1 MGGRGRGLMPKS
13 PAATYGQLGGASRA
27 VLAVIVAVG
36 LIALAVVLNLR
47 APPTA
52 IDLALPLVAS
62 GRAESIDDGDTF
74 VFVPT
79 SAVGSA
85 VRRVRIR
92 LHAVD
97 APELAQ
103 SSGWAARAAL
113 AELLHSARITVDC
126 YKQDARGRAVCRVR
140 AQAHDTGVD
149 TVARDVELVLLEAGL
164 AWHYE
169 AFAREQ
175 TPAERDSYARAMA
188 QARAARRG
196 LWQHEAP
203 MAPWQ
208 CRERLRAGSLCD

>member
-1 MGGRGRGLMPKS
+1 MPGS
-13 PAATYGQLGGASRA
+13 TAAPDGQLGGALRA
-27 VLAVIVAVG
+27 MLAVIVAVG
-36 LIALAVVLNLR
+36 LIATVVVLNLR

-52 IDLALPLVAS
+52 IDLPLVAS

-85 VRRVRIR
+85 ARPVRIR
-92 LHAVD
+92 LHGVD

-113 AELLHSARITVDC
+113 AELLHNARITVDC
-126 YKQDARGRAVCRVR
+126 YKRDARGRAVCRVR
-140 AQAHDTGVD
+140 AQAHGAGVD
-149 TVARDVELVLLEAGL
+149 TVARDVELALLQAGL

-175 TPAERDSYARAMA
+175 TAAERDGYARAMA

-196 LWQHEAP
+196 LWQREAP

-208 CRERLRAGSLCD
+208 CRERLRAGALCD